1 MQSWVSFSQVVKS
14 VVKRNGGG
22 FCDETMKNDE
32 VIFMNLCIFAVS
44 FFTIYLKIE
53 KGKQKITYGVVGHL
67 GGGGGD

>member
-1 MQSWVSFSQVVKS
+1 
-14 VVKRNGGG
+14 
-22 FCDETMKNDE
+22 
-32 VIFMNLCIFAVS
+32 MNLCIFAVS